1 MEEDINITILI
12 ENTAHKAG
20 LKTEHGLSFWI
31 EYGDKNILFDTGQ
44 SNAVMKNAKKLS
56 VNLACTDA
64 IVISHGHYDHT
75 GGLSTTLDIAPKAK
89 IYLHPAATES
99 KFNKKDSNAKYIGMP
114 DSAKKAIEGRHVV
127 WMATPAYIFPGIAI
141 TGQVPRMSDFEDVGG
156 AFYVDE
162 NCQNSDKLLDD
173 QALFIES
180 AKGLIVVLGCAHS
193 GVVNTLDYISNLTG
207 QNKVY
212 AVIGG
217 MHLLNASQMRIEN
230 TIETLKKYEVQ
241 KAIPL
246 HCTGQKAVEDF
257 KNTIDDKCLFL
268 GTGDK
273 ISFKWG
279 STLNMSNKEL
289 KLSSICESLSR
300 ISNSDWVAVKFEKRI
315 STNDIK
321 HVRFCEAVYQSQK
334 KAISLSFA
342 DICCDGAKRCFGWL
356 KNNDVKL
363 AQKLSEKTGF
373 DHNVARELVRRT
385 PVLREKFSGIS
396 LGKDIDGD
404 VYISYANPAS
414 TMKLVR
420 TWQKMTGQNLDSET
434 SGIMSVCGNIA
445 VKSYINQKISISF
458 GCPDSREYGSI
469 EKGQLVIGIPHNLAL
484 RICEFSC

>member
-56 VNLACTDA
+56 VDLACTDA

-127 WMATPAYIFPGIAI
+127 WTATPAYIFPGIAI
-141 TGQVPRMSDFEDVGG
+141 TGQVPRINDYEDVGG
-156 AFYVDE
+156 DFFIDE
-162 NCQNSDKLLDD
+162 DCQKPDELLDD

-180 AKGLIVVLGCAHS
+180 SKGLVVVFGCAHS

-217 MHLLNASQMRIEN
+217 MHLLNANQMRIN
-230 TIETLKKYEVQ
+230 KTIETLKKYDVQ
-241 KAIPL
+241 KVIPL
-246 HCTGQKAVEDF
+246 HCTGRKVMEVL
-257 KNTIDDKCLFL
+257 KNVFGNKYLIL

-273 ISFKWG
+273 ISF
-279 STLNMSNKEL
+279 
-289 KLSSICESLSR
+289 
-300 ISNSDWVAVKFEKRI
+300 
-315 STNDIK
+315 
-321 HVRFCEAVYQSQK
+321 
-334 KAISLSFA
+334 
-342 DICCDGAKRCFGWL
+342 
-356 KNNDVKL
+356 
-363 AQKLSEKTGF
+363 
-373 DHNVARELVRRT
+373 
-385 PVLREKFSGIS
+385 
-396 LGKDIDGD
+396 
-404 VYISYANPAS
+404 
-414 TMKLVR
+414 
-420 TWQKMTGQNLDSET
+420 
-434 SGIMSVCGNIA
+434 
-445 VKSYINQKISISF
+445 
-458 GCPDSREYGSI
+458 
-469 EKGQLVIGIPHNLAL
+469 
-484 RICEFSC
+484 